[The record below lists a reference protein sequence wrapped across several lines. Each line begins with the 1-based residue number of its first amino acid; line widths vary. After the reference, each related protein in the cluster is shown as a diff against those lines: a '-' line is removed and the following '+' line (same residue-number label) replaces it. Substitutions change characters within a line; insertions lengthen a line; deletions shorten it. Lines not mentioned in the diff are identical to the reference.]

1 VDPDPNGQMNVWPS
15 SATNHQWNPS
25 QKSPETPW
33 EAEIDRLMRA
43 QSTSLTFELRR
54 SSFNRVQEI
63 ACEQVPFIY
72 LVTKNS
78 LVSVSSHLQGVA
90 VSALRPQLYWNVE
103 LLYFDNLD
111 SKMRA
116 QR

>member
-1 VDPDPNGQMNVWPS
+1 MNVWLS

-25 QKSPETPW
+25 QKTPETPW

-43 QSTSLTFELRR
+43 QSSSMTFELRR

-63 ACEQVPFIY
+63 ASEQVPFIY

-78 LVSVSSHLQGVA
+78 LVSVSSHLQGVTI
-90 VSALRPQLYWNVE
+90 SPLRPQLYWNVE
-103 LLYFDNLD
+103 QLYFDNLD
-111 SKMRA
+111 PKMRA